1 MMGDHVAEVLR
12 QVQVTV
18 AGAKPSPSSTGGG
31 ILDNPKPISPI
42 GGSGIDTIMG
52 YALWGT
58 LITCGIVALV
68 AGGLLAVGQL
78 SHNPSSG
85 DRGKRAL
92 LYALGGVA
100 LAAVV
105 IPTLNTVFGSV
116 HATS

>member
-1 MMGDHVAEVLR
+1 MMAKQVAVELR
-12 QVQVTV
+12 QVQAAESAK
-18 AGAKPSPSSTGGG
+18 AGVVPNPHPIPPINGTG
-31 ILDNPKPISPI
+31 IS
-42 GGSGIDTIMG
+42 TIMG